1 MKKMLS
7 ILLALTM
14 LLSLCAPA
22 FAEESHTITSEA
34 FPLYTM
40 GSDTGE
46 TFKLYFLDGV
56 TDLPYM
62 EISDLCDL
70 MTDLIG
76 QEIVT
81 FTKEIHGPVVTVTR
95 NHEGSSDD
103 GCSATFDFDKSEI
116 RFVDYNVFTMK
127 PNAAT
132 ILDVTSLPVFNDEGE
147 GMLIQKV
154 DKGTFDRYGDELVL
168 PFSDYGIELIYQ
180 PIEDGLYL
188 LPLQTLNDFI
198 FAPSTNQIFFYNG
211 QSINVTTE
219 INSGDELYYAAPT
232 GERSPALTK
241 FGYGELCM
249 MLDYVYGLKEIH
261 DIDSFGQLF
270 HEVGFDQLLKGAE
283 VAQADAAIYRLIA
296 DYLDDGHSSWHGF
309 SYLTGDLDYTA
320 PKGPSETKWSEQR
333 ELYASAREKFYPDG
347 VPGYEEVGNTAYV
360 TFDRFA
366 IPGIESVDYFY
377 NLEDMEDFSD
387 APNDTIGLIMK
398 AHAMITREN
407 SPIENVVLDL
417 SVNQGGAAD
426 TAVFVLAWFLG
437 EANIGIKDTM
447 TGAICSTTYRC
458 DANRDHEFDERD
470 TVADKNLFVLT
481 SPVGFSCGNLVPC
494 ALKESGRVTVMGR
507 TSGGGSCVVQKMS
520 SAWGT
525 SFQISGSH
533 RISFIKNGSY
543 YDVDRG
549 AEPDIVITSPAKFYD
564 RAALTDYINSL
575 Y

>member
-34 FPLYTM
+34 FPIYTT
-40 GSDTGE
+40 GADTGE

-70 MTDLIG
+70 MTGLIG

-241 FGYGELCM
+241 YGYGELCM

-366 IPGIESVDYFY
+366 FPGIESVDYFY

-387 APNDTIGLIMK
+387 APDDTISLIMK

-549 AEPDIVITSPAKFYD
+549 ADPDIVITSPEKFYD

>member
-22 FAEESHTITSEA
+22 FAEESHTITGEA

-40 GSDTGE
+40 GADTGE

-70 MTDLIG
+70 MTGLIG

-95 NHEGSSDD
+95 NHEDSSDD

-198 FAPSTNQIFFYNG
+198 FAPSTNQICFYNG

-333 ELYASAREKFYPDG
+333 ELYANAREKFYPDG

-387 APNDTIGLIMK
+387 APDDTIGLIMK

>member
-1 MKKMLS
+1 MKKLLCM
-7 ILLALTM
+7 LLALTM
-14 LLSLCAPA
+14 VLSLCAPA
-22 FAEESHTITSEA
+22 FAEESHIITGEDI
-34 FPLYTM
+34 PLYTF
-40 GSDTGE
+40 GQETGE
-46 TFKLYFLDGV
+46 TMKLYFLDGV

-70 MTDLIG
+70 MTGLIG

-95 NHEGSSDD
+95 NHEDSSDD

-168 PFSDYGIELIYQ
+168 PLADYDIELIYQ
-180 PIEDGLYL
+180 PVENGLYL
-188 LPLQTLNDFI
+188 IPLQTLNDFI

-333 ELYASAREKFYPDG
+333 AMYAGAREKFYPDG

-360 TFDRFA
+360 TFDTFA
-366 IPGIESVDYFY
+366 FPGIESVDYFY

-398 AHAMITREN
+398 AHAMITREG

-549 AEPDIVITSPAKFYD
+549 AEPDIVITSPEKFYD

>member
-40 GSDTGE
+40 GADTGE

-70 MTDLIG
+70 MTGLIG

-95 NHEGSSDD
+95 NHEDSSDD

-387 APNDTIGLIMK
+387 APDDTIGLIMK

-549 AEPDIVITSPAKFYD
+549 ADPDIVITSPAKFYD

>member
-1 MKKMLS
+1 MKKLLS

-34 FPLYTM
+34 FPLYTT
-40 GSDTGE
+40 GADTGE

-70 MTDLIG
+70 MTGLIG

-81 FTKEIHGPVVTVTR
+81 FTKEIHGPVVTITR
-95 NHEGSSDD
+95 NHEGSMDD

-261 DIDSFGQLF
+261 DIDSFAQLF

-366 IPGIESVDYFY
+366 FPGIESVDYFY

-387 APNDTIGLIMK
+387 APDDTISLIMK

>member
-34 FPLYTM
+34 FPLYTT
-40 GSDTGE
+40 GADTGE

-70 MTDLIG
+70 MTGLIG
-76 QEIVT
+76 EEIVT
-81 FTKEIHGPVVTVTR
+81 FTKDVQGPVVTITR
-95 NHEGSSDD
+95 NHEGSMDD
-103 GCSATFDFDKSEI
+103 GCHATFDFDKSEI

-241 FGYGELCM
+241 FGYGELCR

-366 IPGIESVDYFY
+366 FPGIESVDYFY

-387 APNDTIGLIMK
+387 APDDTISLIMK

>member
-1 MKKMLS
+1 MKKLLCM
-7 ILLALTM
+7 LLALTM
-14 LLSLCAPA
+14 VLSLCVPA
-22 FAEESHTITSEA
+22 FAEESHIITGEDI
-34 FPLYTM
+34 PLYTY
-40 GSDTGE
+40 GQETGE
-46 TFKLYFLDGV
+46 TMKLYFLDGV

-70 MTDLIG
+70 MTGLIG

-95 NHEGSSDD
+95 NHEDSSDD

-168 PFSDYGIELIYQ
+168 PLADYDIELIYQ
-180 PIEDGLYL
+180 PVENGLYL
-188 LPLQTLNDFI
+188 IPLQTLNDFI

-333 ELYASAREKFYPDG
+333 DLYASAREKFYPDG

-366 IPGIESVDYFY
+366 FPGIESVDYFY

-387 APNDTIGLIMK
+387 APDDTISLIMK
-398 AHAMITREN
+398 AHAMITREG

-564 RAALTDYINSL
+564 RAALTDYINNL